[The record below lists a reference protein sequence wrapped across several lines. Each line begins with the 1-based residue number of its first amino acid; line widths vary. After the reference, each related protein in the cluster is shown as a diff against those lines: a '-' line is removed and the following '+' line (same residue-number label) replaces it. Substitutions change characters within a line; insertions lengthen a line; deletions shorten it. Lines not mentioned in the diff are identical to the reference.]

1 MQVYIAFVVHCFN
14 ALNAMI
20 SSQDQGR
27 LRLASFM
34 VQSAHGEG
42 EARIEARE
50 EALGFSFRMDLNFV
64 LSIVTAKKKAER
76 AAKRA
81 AKVKLQQPEAKQ
93 EDDFWGDLLK
103 ESK

>member
-1 MQVYIAFVVHCFN
+1 MSTAIGSESLNFFARSGALAFGIVYGAIRTR
-14 ALNAMI
+14 ALN
-20 SSQDQGR
+20 R
-27 LRLASFM
+27 K
-34 VQSAHGEG
+34 

-50 EALGFSFRMDLNFV
+50 EAL
-64 LSIVTAKKKAER
+64 AKKKAER